1 MIVKLL
7 TVGPF
12 QANCYVLGCEE
23 TRKALVIDPGDDPE
37 RIAAEIDQNQLEVA
51 SYLHTHGHIDH
62 VGATARLKAKL
73 GGEILMNA
81 ADGFLYEKAPEQA
94 QQFGI
99 QIPSMEPVDRT
110 IEEGDTISWGRATGR
125 IIATPGHSPGG
136 ICLHVA
142 GSVMGVSPDDDG
154 TEPDWLFTG
163 DTLFNG
169 SIGRTDLPGGSYE
182 ELMRSIREKLLVF
195 PDATVVA
202 SGHGPL
208 TTVGREKQINPFVR
222 ELL

>member
-7 TVGPF
+7 PVGPF

-23 TRKALVIDPGDDPE
+23 THKALVIDPGDDPE
-37 RIAAEIDQNQLEVA
+37 RLAAEIDQNRLEVA

-62 VGATARLKAKL
+62 VGATASLKAKL
-73 GGEILMNA
+73 GGEILLNA
-81 ADGFLYEKAPEQA
+81 ADGFLYENAPEQA
-94 QQFGI
+94 RQFGI
-99 QIPSMEPVDRT
+99 QIPSMEPADRT
-110 IEEGDTISWGRATGR
+110 IEEGE
-125 IIATPGHSPGG
+125 GG

-195 PDATVVA
+195 RDATVVA